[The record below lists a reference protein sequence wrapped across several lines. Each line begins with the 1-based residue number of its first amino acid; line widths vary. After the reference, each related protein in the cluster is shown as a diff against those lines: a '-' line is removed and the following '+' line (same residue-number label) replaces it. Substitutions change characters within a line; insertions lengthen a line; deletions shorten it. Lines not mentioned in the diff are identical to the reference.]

1 LPGAGEALMLFAR
14 ERPRL
19 APVSGSPRARLRV
32 VPRALVAIPGSVR
45 CRIMATY
52 VLVHGA
58 WGGSYGWR
66 SVRPLLQQAGHA
78 VFTPSLTGQ
87 GERAHLATPDVNL
100 STHIQDVYNAIW
112 YEDLTDIILVGH
124 SYGGMVVTGVADRMP
139 ERIQH
144 LVYLDAFLPA
154 DGQSLF
160 DMGGPRRPSD
170 DWRVPQLQR
179 TEDQSDP
186 EVQWNNARRLPH
198 PRACFEEKVSLTAP
212 LESRPFSLTYIVA
225 TERPDPGPVF
235 DRIAEDLRPN
245 PRWTVREISGGHG
258 MIRTNP
264 DGLVRLFLELFPSR
278 EPVGVKA

>member
-1 LPGAGEALMLFAR
+1 MARVGAAHPDCAGIGNR
-14 ERPRL
+14 KL
-19 APVSGSPRARLRV
+19 A
-32 VPRALVAIPGSVR
+32 IF
-45 CRIMATY
+45 

-58 WGGSYGWR
+58 WHGGWCWR
-66 SVRPLLQQAGHA
+66 QVAPLLRSAGHE
-78 VFTPSLTGQ
+78 VYTPSLTGL
-87 GERAHLATPDVNL
+87 GERRHLARPDIDL
-100 STHIQDVYNAIW
+100 DTHIEDVVGLLEM
-112 YEDLTDIILVGH
+112 EDLKEVVLVGH
-124 SYGGMVVTGVADRMP
+124 SYGGMVVTGVAERMP

-160 DMGGPRRPSD
+160 DMGGPKRPAD

-179 TEDQSDP
+179 TEDLSDP

-198 PRACFEEKVSLTAP
+198 PRATLDEKISLTAP

-235 DRIAEDLRPN
+235 DRIAADLRGN

-264 DGLVRLFLELFPSR
+264 DGLVALFLELFPSR